1 MQPVTCNGHGGG
13 MKKPPLPR
21 IEGLRIENYR
31 ALRDLDLNELTPLT
45 VLIGPNGSGKSTIL
59 DALGLLSEC
68 FRIGLRDAW
77 QQRGGAREIR
87 TRGQHGPVTISL
99 TYRER
104 PGAEPFKYVLL
115 IDERNGS
122 PVVSSERLLAFSRPG
137 EEESLVLHSI
147 KGGGFVL
154 TQGQAGKEPQRQDFR
169 LQSPDLIAVNALG
182 QLANHPRIAAL
193 RDFIS
198 DWHISHLSISDTH
211 IQPIAEPQ
219 QRLDRTGANLA
230 NVIQYLSERH
240 PARWLEIMQ
249 RLSRR
254 VPQLET
260 ILVKETAGGR
270 LAMQLKDLTFEDP
283 VQARFVSDG
292 TWKLLACLV
301 LLYDPKPP
309 RFIALE
315 EPENYVHPRL
325 AILLGEDCRMACERS
340 QVLVTTHSPYFL
352 SSMRPEEVRVL
363 YRDDHGHTQ
372 TRRLSDINRVKA
384 FMDEGASLGDL
395 WTEGQFG
402 VGDPLTLAG
411 LPTAQDF

>member
-1 MQPVTCNGHGGG
+1 MLRDGHGVG
-13 MKKPPLPR
+13 MKKPLLPR

-31 ALRDLDLNELTPLT
+31 ALRDVDLHDLTPLT
-45 VLIGPNGSGKSTIL
+45 VLIGPNGSGKSTVF
-59 DALGLLSEC
+59 DALGFLSDC

-77 QQRGGAREIR
+77 QERGGAREIK
-87 TRGQHGPVTISL
+87 TRGQYGPVTISL

-104 PGAEPFKYVLL
+104 PGAEPFMYVLL
-115 IDERNGS
+115 IDEKNGN

-137 EEESLVLHSI
+137 AEEPLVLHSI
-147 KGGGFVL
+147 KGRGFVL
-154 TQGQAGKEPQRQDFR
+154 SQAQSGQGPQRQDFR

-182 QLANHPRIAAL
+182 QLADHPRVAAL

-198 DWHISHLSISDTH
+198 DWHISHLSISETRT
-211 IQPIAEPQ
+211 QPIAGPQ
-219 QRLDRTGANLA
+219 ERLNSTGANLA
-230 NVIQYLSERH
+230 NVLRYLNERH
-240 PARWLEIMQ
+240 PDRWLEIVR
-249 RLSRR
+249 RLSQR
-254 VPQLET
+254 VPRLET
-260 ILVKETAGGR
+260 VLVKEMVSGR
-270 LAMQLKDLTFEDP
+270 LALQLKDATFEDP
-283 VQARFVSDG
+283 IQARYVSDG
-292 TWKLLACLV
+292 TLKLLACLV

-340 QVLVTTHSPYFL
+340 QVLATTHSPYFL
-352 SSMRPEEVRVL
+352 SSMHPEEVRAL

-411 LPTAQDF
+411 LPTAPDV